1 MDVILKAEQILK
13 SPIGWLQLDLDI
25 DLKIWKTESLKIK
38 NYLIE
43 HREGEGHRGWRSCCL
58 HGIDVEK
65 TGHWSNYV
73 SDESNI
79 SYQWTFLKNKVPNI
93 YNFWKTFPTEKYA
106 RLRFMELE
114 PGGFISP
121 HSDAP
126 DGMKNTEFNMMD
138 HMIPINIAI
147 THPDDCY
154 MDLENYGRVPWYPG
168 KAFIV
173 NITDIHRVKNNSKY
187 SRMHMIAHCIIGN
200 QKEEFAKLITRSYNK
215 FHEKL

>member
-1 MDVILKAEQILK
+1 MNFVLEAERILK
-13 SPIGWLQLDLDI
+13 SPIGWLQLDLEI
-25 DLKIWKTESLKIK
+25 DLKIWQEESQKISD
-38 NYLIE
+38 YLVE
-43 HREGEGHRGWRSCCL
+43 HREGEGHQGWQSCCL

-93 YNFWKTFPTEKYA
+93 YNFWKTFPVEKYA

-121 HSDAP
+121 HCDAP
-126 DGMKNTEFNMMD
+126 NGMKNTEFNMMD

-173 NITDIHRVKNNSKY
+173 NITDTHQVKNNSEY

-200 QKEEFAKLITRSYNK
+200 QKEEFAKLIVRSYNK